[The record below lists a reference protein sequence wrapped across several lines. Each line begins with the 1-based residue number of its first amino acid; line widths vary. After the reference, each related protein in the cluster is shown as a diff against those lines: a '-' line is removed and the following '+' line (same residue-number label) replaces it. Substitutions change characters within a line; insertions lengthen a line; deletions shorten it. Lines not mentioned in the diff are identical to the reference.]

1 MVSIEYALRDER
13 INILAMTGQVPGVQ
27 QLILCKKQAL
37 PTDGVGPFILD
48 AKKSKSPYRLSTIGS
63 AREAETSTLEP
74 ELKYLA
80 FIDCQIQL
88 APSVKC
94 MEWLCQSH
102 FALWHPDG
110 TLNYF
115 AGNANGYLVVFR
127 VLELIEAIPDQLLE
141 RGRSGRN
148 PYFRLE
154 QPVVIGSA
162 KAIIARKEFDDLKT
176 DLITGL
182 RETGS
187 LISVQETEARQK

>member
-1 MVSIEYALRDER
+1 MA
-13 INILAMTGQVPGVQ
+13 GQVPGIQ

-37 PTDGVGPFILD
+37 PADSVGPFILD
-48 AKKSKSPYRLSTIGS
+48 AKRSKSPYRLSSLGN
-63 AREAETSTLEP
+63 AREAETSALEP

-80 FIDCQIQL
+80 FIDCQIKI

-94 MEWLCQSH
+94 LEWLCQRH
-102 FALWHPDG
+102 FAIWHPDG
-110 TLNYF
+110 PLNYF
-115 AGNANGYLVVFR
+115 AGNADGFLVVFR
-127 VLELIEAIPDQLLE
+127 VLELNEAISDQLLE

-162 KAIIARKEFDDLKT
+162 KAVIAREEFDDLKL

-187 LISVQETEARQK
+187 LISVKEIEASQ